1 MSIFISYSRRDSELV
16 TRLYEDI
23 QAQGLA
29 VWMDRNA
36 IEAGTLWRSSI
47 VAGIEECR
55 VFLLVVSAASQQSRN
70 VAKELALA
78 ESNSKPILPVLI
90 DKTPIQADFGYCLA
104 GIQFVDMFRKGYADC
119 LAEILAAIPRLSAE
133 PASNAPS
140 AAAAASGVVTQP
152 GEMVAVVAHQ
162 DVAEQRQ
169 SSQAFASPPAAAAP
183 EEPPPAHSGPQT
195 STSPLSCELLANLHA
210 IISEELGPVV
220 QLLWSET
227 FAQDLL
233 VQPEAMV
240 AKLLSLG
247 VPEATALRLRSRLE
261 PFAERH

>member
-90 DKTPIQADFGYCLA
+90 DKTPIQADFGYSLA

-133 PASNAPS
+133 PASNA
-140 AAAAASGVVTQP
+140 AAAASGVVTQP

-162 DVAEQRQ
+162 DVAERQ

-183 EEPPPAHSGPQT
+183 EEPPPARSGPQT

-247 VPEATALRLRSRLE
+247 VPEATALRLRSRLQ

>member
-90 DKTPIQADFGYCLA
+90 DKTPIQADFGYSLA

-133 PASNAPS
+133 PASN

>member
-133 PASNAPS
+133 PASNA
-140 AAAAASGVVTQP
+140 AAAASGVVTQP

-162 DVAEQRQ
+162 DVAERQ
-169 SSQAFASPPAAAAP
+169 SSQTFASPPAAGAP
-183 EEPPPAHSGPQT
+183 EEPPPARSGPQT

-247 VPEATALRLRSRLE
+247 VPEATALRLRSRLQ

>member
-78 ESNSKPILPVLI
+78 ESNGKPILPVLI

-133 PASNAPS
+133 PASNA
-140 AAAAASGVVTQP
+140 AAAASGVVTQP

-162 DVAEQRQ
+162 DVAERQ
-169 SSQAFASPPAAAAP
+169 SSQTFASPPAAGAP
-183 EEPPPAHSGPQT
+183 EEPQPTRSGPQT

-247 VPEATALRLRSRLE
+247 VPEATALRLRSRLQ

>member
-90 DKTPIQADFGYCLA
+90 DKTPIQADFGYSLA

-247 VPEATALRLRSRLE
+247 VPEATALRLRSRLQ

>member
-78 ESNSKPILPVLI
+78 ESNGKPILPVLI

-133 PASNAPS
+133 PASNA
-140 AAAAASGVVTQP
+140 AAAASGVVTQP

-162 DVAEQRQ
+162 DVAERQ
-169 SSQAFASPPAAAAP
+169 SSQTFASPPAAAAP
-183 EEPPPAHSGPQT
+183 EEPPPARSGPQT

-247 VPEATALRLRSRLE
+247 VPEATALRLRSRLQ

>member
-1 MSIFISYSRRDSELV
+1 
-16 TRLYEDI
+16 
-23 QAQGLA
+23 
-29 VWMDRNA
+29 
-36 IEAGTLWRSSI
+36 
-47 VAGIEECR
+47 
-55 VFLLVVSAASQQSRN
+55 
-70 VAKELALA
+70 
-78 ESNSKPILPVLI
+78 VLI

-133 PASNAPS
+133 PASNA
-140 AAAAASGVVTQP
+140 AAAASGVVTQP

-162 DVAEQRQ
+162 DVAERQ
-169 SSQAFASPPAAAAP
+169 SSQTFASPPAATAP
-183 EEPPPAHSGPQT
+183 EEPPPARSGPQT

-247 VPEATALRLRSRLE
+247 VPEATALRLRSRLQ

>member
-1 MSIFISYSRRDSELV
+1 
-16 TRLYEDI
+16 
-23 QAQGLA
+23 
-29 VWMDRNA
+29 
-36 IEAGTLWRSSI
+36 
-47 VAGIEECR
+47 
-55 VFLLVVSAASQQSRN
+55 

-133 PASNAPS
+133 PASN

-247 VPEATALRLRSRLE
+247 VPEATALRLRSRLQ

>member
-90 DKTPIQADFGYCLA
+90 DKTPIQADFGYSLA

-162 DVAEQRQ
+162 DVAERQ
-169 SSQAFASPPAAAAP
+169 SSQTLASPPAAAAP
-183 EEPPPAHSGPQT
+183 EEPPPARSGPQT

-247 VPEATALRLRSRLE
+247 VPEATALRLRSRLQ

>member
-78 ESNSKPILPVLI
+78 ESNGKPILPVLI

-133 PASNAPS
+133 PASNA
-140 AAAAASGVVTQP
+140 AAAASGVVTQP

-162 DVAEQRQ
+162 DVAERQ
-169 SSQAFASPPAAAAP
+169 SSQTLASPPAAATP
-183 EEPPPAHSGPQT
+183 EEPPPARSGPQT

-247 VPEATALRLRSRLE
+247 VPEATALRLRSRLQ

>member
-90 DKTPIQADFGYCLA
+90 DKTPIQADFGYSLA

-133 PASNAPS
+133 PASNA
-140 AAAAASGVVTQP
+140 AAAASGVVTQP

-162 DVAEQRQ
+162 DVAERQ
-169 SSQAFASPPAAAAP
+169 SSQTFASPPAAAAP
-183 EEPPPAHSGPQT
+183 EEPPPARSGPQT

-247 VPEATALRLRSRLE
+247 VPEATALRLRSRLQ

>member
-133 PASNAPS
+133 PASNA
-140 AAAAASGVVTQP
+140 AAAASGVVTQP

-162 DVAEQRQ
+162 DVAERQ
-169 SSQAFASPPAAAAP
+169 SSQTFASPPAAAAP
-183 EEPPPAHSGPQT
+183 EEPPPARSGPQT

-233 VQPEAMV
+233 VQPEAMM

-247 VPEATALRLRSRLE
+247 VPEATALRLRSRLQ

>member
-78 ESNSKPILPVLI
+78 ESNGKPILPVLI

-133 PASNAPS
+133 PASNA
-140 AAAAASGVVTQP
+140 AAAASGVVTQP

-162 DVAEQRQ
+162 DVAERQ
-169 SSQAFASPPAAAAP
+169 SSQTFASPPAAAAP
-183 EEPPPAHSGPQT
+183 EEPPPARSGPQT
-195 STSPLSCELLANLHA
+195 STSPLSCELLANLHE

>member
-78 ESNSKPILPVLI
+78 ESNGKPILPVLI

-133 PASNAPS
+133 HASN

-162 DVAEQRQ
+162 DVAERQ
-169 SSQAFASPPAAAAP
+169 SSQTFASPPAATAP
-183 EEPPPAHSGPQT
+183 EEPPPARSGPQT

-247 VPEATALRLRSRLE
+247 VPEATALRLRSRLQ

>member
-1 MSIFISYSRRDSELV
+1 V

-133 PASNAPS
+133 PASNA
-140 AAAAASGVVTQP
+140 AAAASGVVTQP

-162 DVAEQRQ
+162 DVAERQ
-169 SSQAFASPPAAAAP
+169 SSQTFASPPAAAAP
-183 EEPPPAHSGPQT
+183 EEPPPARSGPQT

-247 VPEATALRLRSRLE
+247 VPEATALRLRSRLQ